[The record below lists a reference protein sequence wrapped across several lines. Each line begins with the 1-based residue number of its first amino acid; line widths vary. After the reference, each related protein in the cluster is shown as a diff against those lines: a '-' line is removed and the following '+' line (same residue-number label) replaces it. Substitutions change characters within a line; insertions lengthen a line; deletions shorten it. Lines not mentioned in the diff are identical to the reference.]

1 MNRFGYKRKSKR
13 RLRKF
18 GLILSLPF
26 IIIIITY
33 VIYKLF
39 FMPPP
44 VVEGTEAFNLLSLDK
59 NIRLTGKN
67 LTSLEIF
74 INQGDKNINLLRDM
88 TENSEKVYTLQIKP
102 KDLGLTDGSAKVLI
116 KARGGIFKEVKYE
129 IDSKIDTVPPVL
141 EVLKA
146 PFIIYQGTGGF
157 ALLRAKDADSV
168 FVKIVSP
175 TLRPVPSGSGLR
187 GQPRENQIFKAFKS
201 PIGTDSTPA
210 SGRKQ
215 VVNTYFVFFPAPFD
229 IEEGSIFYAVAQ
241 DAAGNQILRAL
252 PTKLKTKRFQ
262 PSTINIDDTFI
273 NTVVYPLLN
282 KTDISDPAGTFKMVN
297 EEWRKNI
304 LIRLLD
310 ITRETESN
318 ILWNGRFMQLK
329 NSKVMAKYGDK
340 RIYLYNGEAISKS
353 VHLGYDLASVTNA
366 SVEAANSG
374 VVRFAEDLG
383 IYGNTVIIDHGLGLM
398 SIYGHLSSIMVEQGQ
413 PVKKGDVI
421 AKTGATGLAGGDH
434 LHFGILIHG
443 HEVSPLHWW
452 DRNWIKVNVLDYL
465 EQ

>member
-1 MNRFGYKRKSKR
+1 MNGFGHKR
-13 RLRKF
+13 RRKGRLKRL

-33 VIYKLF
+33 LVYKLF
-39 FMPPP
+39 FAPPP
-44 VVEGTEAFNLLSLDK
+44 SVEGIEAFNLLSADK
-59 NIRLTGKN
+59 SIRLTGKN
-67 LTSLEIF
+67 LKSIDIF
-74 INQGDKNINLLRDM
+74 IKQGDKNINLLRDIA
-88 TENSEKVYTLQIKP
+88 ESSEKIYTLQVKP
-102 KDLGLTDGSAKVLI
+102 RDLGLTDGSAKVFI
-116 KARGGIFKEVKYE
+116 KARAGILKEVKYE
-129 IDSKIDTVPPVL
+129 IDSMIDTVPPAL

-146 PFIIYQGTGGF
+146 PPIIYQGTVGF
-157 ALLRAKDADSV
+157 VQLKAKDADSV
-168 FVKIVSP
+168 FVKIVVP
-175 TLRPVPSGSGLR
+175 TPRPAPYGSGLR
-187 GQPRENQIFKAFKS
+187 DQTRENQIFKAFKATS
-201 PIGTDSTPA
+201 ETDSAPA
-210 SGRKQ
+210 SVQKKG
-215 VVNTYFVFFPAPFD
+215 VHTYFVFFPAPFD
-229 IEEGSIFYAVAQ
+229 IEEGSVFYAVAK
-241 DAAGNQILRAL
+241 DVAGNQILRAL
-252 PTKLKTKRFQ
+252 PTKLKTRKFKTSQ
-262 PSTINIDDTFI
+262 INIDDTFI
-273 NTVVYPLLN
+273 NTVVAPLLN
-282 KTDISDPAGTFKMVN
+282 KTDIPDPAGAFKMVN
-297 EEWRKNI
+297 EEWRKSI
-304 LIRLLD
+304 LKRLLD
-310 ITRETESN
+310 IARETESD
-318 ILWNGRFMQLK
+318 ILWNGRFTQLK

-374 VVRFAEDLG
+374 VIRFAEDLG

-421 AKTGATGLAGGDH
+421 AKTGSTGLAGGDH